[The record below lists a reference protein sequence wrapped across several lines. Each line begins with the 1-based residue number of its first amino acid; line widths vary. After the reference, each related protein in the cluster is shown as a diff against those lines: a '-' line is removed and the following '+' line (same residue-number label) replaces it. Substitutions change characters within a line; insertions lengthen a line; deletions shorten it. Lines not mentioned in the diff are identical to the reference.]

1 MAKQRARLSVKQVAK
16 KVEQGWSISKIAEHY
31 GVTWKTVATRIK
43 KEKPTPAPATP
54 KQRIV
59 TDDSFGHAIT
69 VSNGG
74 KDLFR
79 MDKEGFHI
87 CHPTKIAPKARET
100 VAKNLRQLAEMVEI
114 TKQ

>member
-1 MAKQRARLSVKQVAK
+1 MAKQRARLSVKQVEK
-16 KVEQGWSISKIAEHY
+16 KIGQGWSISKIAEHY
-31 GVTWKTVATRIK
+31 GVTWKTVASRVK
-43 KEKPTPAPATP
+43 KEQPAPVA
-54 KQRIV
+54 KQKVV

-69 VSNGG
+69 VSNGS

-87 CHPTKIAPKARET
+87 CHPAKIAPKARET

-114 TKQ
+114 TK

>member
-1 MAKQRARLSVKQVAK
+1 MAKRARLSAKQVEK
-16 KVEQGWSISKIAEHY
+16 RIEQGWSISKIAEHY
-31 GVTWKTVATRIK
+31 GVTWKTVASRVK
-43 KEKPTPAPATP
+43 KEAPKPATP
-54 KQRIV
+54 AAPKQRTV

-74 KDLFR
+74 RDLFR

-114 TKQ
+114 TK